1 MGAIV
6 SNRGIAL
13 GRIVDP
19 AGVALPATK
28 TTKTP

>member
-6 SNRGIAL
+6 SNRGTAR
-13 GRIVDP
+13 GRIDDP
-19 AGVALPATK
+19 AGIALPATK